1 MITIP
6 NFRKYLTNLYIT
18 LPSLITLLNPTHF
31 FLTQVLPHFYLNPLH
46 LYINPSRPLYRGSGA
61 PSSLSTHPL
70 PSKTP
75 HGTPVPKDFFS
86 APWAGGQKPLSS
98 FALAKLEAVI

>member
-46 LYINPSRPLYRGSGA
+46 
-61 PSSLSTHPL
+61 
-70 PSKTP
+70 
-75 HGTPVPKDFFS
+75 
-86 APWAGGQKPLSS
+86 PLSGG
-98 FALAKLEAVI
+98 FFTAPLGRRAEALVKFRIAKL